1 MIIDLVKS
9 NHRRLTDAVE
19 NQLYEEGCAALQQL
33 MSECDVE
40 IDKVII
46 GNGTWI
52 IEGEDIEVGYEGDYG
67 HESLQDVVEFC
78 MTGDRRVFWWPRI
91 GVADQNKLAEIGH
104 FLEWLC
110 ERNVGLEVKNERL
123 HEVQTLPA
131 MRTGG

>member
-46 GNGTWI
+46 GMGTWT
-52 IEGEDIEVGYEGDYG
+52 IEGEDIEVGYEGEYTYDCLSDVTEMCMYGFQG
-67 HESLQDVVEFC
+67 HEPK
-78 MTGDRRVFWWPRI
+78 MTY
-91 GVADQNKLAEIGH
+91 ADQNKLAEIGH

-123 HEVQTLPA
+123 HEVQPLPA